1 MGLADDVAY
10 VGILFASIGFGKLFR
25 LVPPEVENG
34 IKSYRTR
41 RYNLLFWSEQSV
53 QTALKS
59 LLRLA

>member
-41 RYNLLFWSEQSV
+41 RYSLLFWSELSV
-53 QTALKS
+53 RTVVK
-59 LLRLA
+59 RLS